1 MPMEFVEVNWL
12 AVIVGA
18 AVAFGLSFLW
28 FGPLFGRAWAA
39 GSHNI
44 TRPERMPL
52 LALAC
57 YGAGT
62 LALAVVVGVTATT
75 DSLLTA
81 VAAIVGTAALLFSLG
96 LFSQKTAGAALID
109 AGAILVMGA
118 VMILAQGLF

>member
-1 MPMEFVEVNWL
+1 MATEFADVNWL

-44 TRPERMPL
+44 TRPERVPL

-81 VAAIVGTAALLFSLG
+81 LAAIVGAAACLFSSG
-96 LFSQKTAGAALID
+96 LFSQKTTGAALID
-109 AGAILVMGA
+109 GGAILVMGV
-118 VMILAQGLF
+118 VMIAAQGLL